1 MNVKSKETKEHSAVE
16 LVIEVGAAEF
26 ETALDKVYKKNRGNI
41 AVPGFRKGKAPRKII
56 EAMYGAN
63 VFFEDAVDALY
74 PAAYAEAVEQEGLSP
89 VAYPQVEIETVGK
102 EGFVFKA
109 LVTLR
114 PEAKIGAYKGL
125 SAVKEEVSVTDE
137 DIENEL
143 KPFIQRATRLVNVE
157 RAAKLGDTVLL
168 DFAGYDN
175 GVPFE
180 GGTAEGF
187 SLELGSGNFVP
198 GFEDQVVG
206 LEPEGEKDIDVTFP
220 ENYTPELAGKPVVF
234 KIKVHEIK
242 EHQVPTMDDE
252 FAKDVSEFDTLA
264 DFKKDLGD
272 KLTSR
277 RQEHSDHAFEDAIM
291 AELIGVLEVELP
303 DRMVEYRANHI
314 LEDYAQRFAG
324 QGLKFEDYL
333 RMTGQSM
340 DDIKLQSTGAAIQ
353 QIKTELALDAVAA
366 EEKFE
371 ITAEELQAEY
381 DTLAKEYKM
390 TDEEVKA
397 AAPEEDVKTTL
408 LRRRASA
415 LVKESAQQIKS
426 ADQKEAPKADD
437 TSEEKP
443 KKRTATKKKAEDKS
457 EE

>member
-16 LVIEVGAAEF
+16 LVIEVGAVEF

-63 VFFEDAVDALY
+63 VFYEDAVDELY
-74 PAAYAEAVEQEGLSP
+74 PSAYAEAVEQEGLHP
-89 VAYPQVEIETVGK
+89 VAYPDVEIMTVGK
-102 EGFVFKA
+102 EGVTFKA
-109 LVTLR
+109 LITLR
-114 PEAKIGAYKGL
+114 PEAKIGTYKGL
-125 SAVKEEVSVTDE
+125 SAVKEDVTVTDE

-143 KPFIQRATRLVNVE
+143 KPFLQRATRLVNVE

-168 DFAGYDN
+168 DFEGFDN

-180 GGTAEGF
+180 GGKAENF

-206 LEPEGEKDIDVTFP
+206 LEPNGEKDIDVTFP
-220 ENYTPELAGKPVVF
+220 EDYTPELAGKPVVF

-242 EHQVPTMDDE
+242 EHQVPTVDDE
-252 FAKDVSEFDTLA
+252 FAKDVSEFETLA

-277 RQEHSDHAFEDAIM
+277 RQEHSDHAFEDAVM
-291 AELIGVLEVELP
+291 AELIGALEVDLP
-303 DRMVEYRANHI
+303 DRMVEQRAKQV
-314 LEDYAQRFAG
+314 LEDYANRFNG
-324 QGLKFEDYL
+324 QGIKFEDYL
-333 RMTGQSM
+333 RMTGQSIEDM
-340 DDIKLQSTGAAIQ
+340 KLQSAGAAIQ

-371 ITAEELQAEY
+371 ITTEELQTEY
-381 DTLAKEYKM
+381 EALATTYKI
-390 TDEEVKA
+390 TAEEVKA
-397 AAPEEDVKTTL
+397 AVEEEDVKTTL
-408 LRRRASA
+408 LRRRAA
-415 LVKESAQQIKS
+415 GLVKKSAQPKKAADEKEMQKS
-426 ADQKEAPKADD
+426 EA
-437 TSEEKP
+437 EEKP
-443 KKRTATKKKAEDKS
+443 KKRAAPKKKAEEKP